1 MYTLL
6 QEKLAKEGTVQADPA
21 QCERVAQA
29 FAAAMAEHSAPA
41 ATDRPSAE
49 LPSAKRARADGPP
62 AERRCRAVLFDLD
75 DTLCAALP
83 LVVHRRHVPVAL
95 VLLAPYF
102 LTFYAV
108 NTLATNCERRV
119 MTSAIDREAIQAA
132 AASMVGQR
140 EGEQVAGRFAALL
153 KTEPFPPTQPG
164 GTSVEEWRVRL
175 WERAIGMRP
184 PSVSRAGRR
193 SNRMRALGAMP
204 AGGCH
209 SG

>member
-1 MYTLL
+1 M
-6 QEKLAKEGTVQADPA
+6 QADPA

-95 VLLAPYF
+95 VLLTAPSLSF
-102 LTFYAV
+102 IL
-108 NTLATNCERRV
+108 RRV

-153 KTEPFPPTQPG
+153 KAEPFPPAQPG
-164 GTSVEEWRVRL
+164 GTSIEEWRVRL

-184 PSVSRAGRR
+184 PSVSRAGARTAQGHSVPCQLEAASQDEGCSSDCSCSHARR
-193 SNRMRALGAMP
+193 RRRCRSV
-204 AGGCH
+204 
-209 SG
+209 